1 MVNVLPGMQAA
12 FVDIGLDKNAFL
24 YVGDI
29 NVENSVF
36 DFNGLNNEGQTRI
49 KSLSIKDIIKEGQ
62 AVTVQIL
69 KEPMGT
75 KVHRLTTNITL
86 PGRYVVL
93 MPTLII
99 SGSPEN
105 RQRGRTQPPQ
115 ANSRIRKTQGN
126 RTDSKDGRQR

>member
-1 MVNVLPGMQAA
+1 M
-12 FVDIGLDKNAFL
+12 DIGLDKNAFL

-49 KSLSIKDIIKEGQ
+49 KSLSIKDIIKEGR

-75 KVHRLTTNITL
+75 KGARLTTNITL
-86 PGRYVVL
+86 P
-93 MPTLII
+93 
-99 SGSPEN
+99 
-105 RQRGRTQPPQ
+105 
-115 ANSRIRKTQGN
+115 
-126 RTDSKDGRQR
+126 DGMWF